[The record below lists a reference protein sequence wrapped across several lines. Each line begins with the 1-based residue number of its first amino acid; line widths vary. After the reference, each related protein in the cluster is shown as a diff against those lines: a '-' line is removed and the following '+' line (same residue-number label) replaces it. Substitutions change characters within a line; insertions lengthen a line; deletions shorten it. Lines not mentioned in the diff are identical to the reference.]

1 MSCLAFNARLE
12 KASSS
17 IVCIIFVVSSWMQMS
32 FESNL
37 QKSSFL
43 TFPSS
48 FTNTYITVALFITF
62 NFACTCRSYTG
73 YVLISGWHIC
83 KLQKTM
89 QNYLFMKTK
98 IVNKPVLIHNK
109 RKKEANVAKH
119 GSFTNH
125 ELEVAPKRILQ

>member
-1 MSCLAFNARLE
+1 MSGLAFNARLE

-17 IVCIIFVVSSWMQMS
+17 FVCIIFVVSSWMQMP

-62 NFACTCRSYTG
+62 NLTCTCRSYRG

-89 QNYLFMKTK
+89 QNHLFMKTK
-98 IVNKPVLIHNK
+98 IVNKPVLTHNK
-109 RKKEANVAKH
+109 RKKKQMLQSMDPSQV
-119 GSFTNH
+119 TN
-125 ELEVAPKRILQ
+125 LKLL